1 MEGPFSLKYFIKG
14 KGATDWFSAW
24 GNGWRLIVTL
34 VIILFIAIGIRSLL
48 PKPKQQNITVGNIES
63 VGSLV
68 IKQGEERKWWIP
80 YIFAEPFYEVNS
92 YADKPIFGARFGLRW
107 EK

>member
-1 MEGPFSLKYFIKG
+1 MEGPFSLKYFFKG
-14 KGATDWFSAW
+14 KGKTDWYDAW
-24 GNGWRLIVTL
+24 GIGWRLIATL
-34 VIILFIAIGIRSLL
+34 VIILLLTIGIRSLL
-48 PKPKQQNITVGNIES
+48 PKPKQQQINIGNVEQGGS
-63 VGSLV
+63 VT
-68 IKQGEERKWWIP
+68 IKQGDERKWWIP